1 MRINKIM
8 GGISQGIADTH
19 THTMYS
25 GFSEYSYLSYPDCIT
40 TPKRSVKVAEKI
52 GLDVLCITDHNSIK
66 GAIEAKKFNRELVV
80 VGEEIRSRDGEI
92 IGLFLQENVE
102 PDLSAEETVER
113 IHEQDGI
120 AIAPHPFSA
129 ICSGLGQK
137 IHSVGL
143 DGVEV
148 FNSLH
153 RDGYSN
159 AIALKRSNGN
169 AMLGGSD
176 AHASIMIGNGY
187 TLFEGTSQEELRTAI
202 KRKKTTYGG
211 TITPLPVFIKYS
223 IRLAIES
230 SKLILKYNGVNCP
243 MSDRVTSVRNS
254 YKMLYLFGSFVFAF
268 SPLPMASALLGERIL
283 RYKGRRVWN
292 ESLEMSLTPVIS
304 GMQSLI

>member
-1 MRINKIM
+1 M
-8 GGISQGIADTH
+8 GGIPQGIADTH

-25 GFSEYSYLSYPDCIT
+25 GFSKYSHLSYPDCIT
-40 TPKRSVKVAEKI
+40 TPKRAVKVAERL

-66 GAIEAKKFNRELVV
+66 GAIEAKKFNSELVV
-80 VGEEIRSRDGEI
+80 VGEEVRSRDGEI
-92 IGLFLQENVE
+92 IGLFLQENIE
-102 PDLSAEETVER
+102 PDLSAEETIDL

-129 ICSGLGQK
+129 ICSGLGHK
-137 IHSVGL
+137 INALEL

-159 AIALKRSNGN
+159 AIALKTCNGN

-176 AHASIMIGNGY
+176 AHASKMIGNGY
-187 TLFEGTSQEELRTAI
+187 TLFEGTTQEELRTTI
-202 KRKKTTYGG
+202 KRKKTTHGG

-230 SKLILKYNGVNCP
+230 SKLILKCNGVDCP
-243 MSDRVTSVRNS
+243 MSDRIASVRNS
-254 YKMLYLFGSFVFAF
+254 YKMLYLAASIAFAF

-292 ESLEMSLTPVIS
+292 ESLDMSSTPVIS